1 MNTNVAMRTLAT
13 LCIATGL
20 FFSTLTLFGLA
31 DQVPQSVGRLPVSV
45 HSAAAHGMT
54 VPGAAHIRTAQVAD

>member
-13 LCIATGL
+13 LCTATGL
-20 FFSTLTLFGLA
+20 FFGTLTLFDLA

-45 HSAAAHGMT
+45 HSATAHGMT
-54 VPGAAHIRTAQVAD
+54 VPAIEHIRTVQVAD

>member
-13 LCIATGL
+13 LCTATVL
-20 FFSTLTLFGLA
+20 FFGTVTPFGLA
-31 DQVPQSVGRLPVSV
+31 HQVPLSVGRLPVSV

-54 VPGAAHIRTAQVAD
+54 VPAVEHIRTAQVAD

>member
-13 LCIATGL
+13 LCTATGL
-20 FFSTLTLFGLA
+20 FFGTLTLFGLA
-31 DQVPQSVGRLPVSV
+31 HQDPQSVGRLPVSV

-54 VPGAAHIRTAQVAD
+54 VPAVEHIRTAQVAD